1 MSIPQLIVNH
11 IRSTI
16 QEQDR
21 KCEEEN
27 KCHDSW
33 DEEEGGAG
41 WIENEVAAFYELYT
55 IINEEAI
62 QPKFSSCMSVYES
75 ILMLEQLPQEILS
88 KLYHFIV
95 IKGGTNNNLTFSMAE
110 SSVEEIRAFLDIQ
123 V

>member
-1 MSIPQLIVNH
+1 MSIAQLIVNH

-16 QEQDR
+16 LQEQDR
-21 KCEEEN
+21 NEE
-27 KCHDSW
+27 KSHDPW

-41 WIENEVAAFYELYT
+41 WIENEVSAFYELYT
-55 IINEEAI
+55 IINEKAI
-62 QPKFSSCMSVYES
+62 EPNLSSCMSVYES

-95 IKGGTNNNLTFSMAE
+95 NKGGTNNDLTFFLHE
-110 SSVEEIRAFLDIQ
+110 SSVKEIRAFLDIQ

>member
-1 MSIPQLIVNH
+1 MSTAQLIVNH

-27 KCHDSW
+27 IPHDCW

-41 WIENEVAAFYELYT
+41 WIENEVYAFYELYT
-55 IINEEAI
+55 IIDEKTRPNI
-62 QPKFSSCMSVYES
+62 SSCMSVYETLL
-75 ILMLEQLPQEILS
+75 ILEQLPQEILS

-95 IKGGTNNNLTFSMAE
+95 IKGGSNNTLSFSLRE
-110 SSVEEIRAFLDIQ
+110 GSVDEIRAFLDIQ